1 MSTTQVTQAMIPYIP
16 NEAQKNAWVSL
27 ATKKNELSA
36 DLTKRELALQQ
47 LLIGVKDEDIA
58 VKLQEY
64 RKLHTDLIE
73 TRKGFTS
80 IITDKLITPM
90 MEWEKRSDPK
100 TNATYLASQT
110 RELEHRKKNAA
121 DATLQQNIATEKGQ
135 FKAHFQNEYMRIS
148 QDYRNALA
156 GIIQRT
162 YHDCLVAKTPPDAID
177 SALAIARLAMADEKH
192 GQPAKFSRVH
202 LTPEAAS
209 ALYKELRTPDYSA
222 ILAETLPD
230 LDAKFEMYA
239 HDLANAEEAA
249 RASQTEFEATVVS
262 SAKELVQE
270 QAANVLMAS
279 AESFIMSDV
288 KGVVSKKMIV
298 IEDNSEGWIVKI
310 MSAFLANFQVA
321 FAKTKNKKY
330 SALTVAQMAAALDA
344 AGVKVQGVEYTTVE
358 K

>member
-1 MSTTQVTQAMIPYIP
+1 MSTSLITTAPT
-16 NEAQKNAWVSL
+16 EAQKNAWVSL

-47 LLIGVKDEDIA
+47 LLLNVPDDQIA
-58 VKLQEY
+58 IKLQEY

-100 TNATYLASQT
+100 TNTTYLASQT
-110 RELEHRKKNAA
+110 RELEHRKKNVA

-162 YHDCLVAKTPPDAID
+162 YHDCLVAKTPPDGID
-177 SALAIARLAMADEKH
+177 GALAIARLAMADEKH
-192 GQPAKFSRVH
+192 GQPAKFSRVY
-202 LTPEAAS
+202 LTPEAAA

-222 ILAETLPD
+222 ILTETLPD

-249 RASQTEFEATVVS
+249 RASQTAFEATIVES
-262 SAKELVQE
+262 KQELVQE

-321 FAKTKNKKY
+321 FGKTSVKKY
-330 SALTVAQMAAALDA
+330 SGLSVKQMSAALDA
-344 AGVKVQGVEYTTVE
+344 AGIRVSGVEYTTVE